1 MAVGVNEFGTALERD
16 VANLRRLFDGGAHL
30 TKDQAKSMGMNE
42 RGFRAAVRALRLT
55 GYPVISESA
64 QGSTYRK
71 AESRAEIE
79 HFMATELHPRA
90 VDLLEQEYQLK
101 QRAGDYFPTGQERLI
116 A

>member
-1 MAVGVNEFGTALERD
+1 MSNEHGTAQERD
-16 VANLRRLFDGGAHL
+16 VATLRRAFDAGARL
-30 TKDQAKSMGMNE
+30 TKELAKGMGMTE

-71 AESRAEIE
+71 AETRAELE
-79 HFMATELHPRA
+79 HFMATEIHPRA

-101 QRAGDYFPTGQERLI
+101 QHADDHFPTIQERLI